1 MKFPSPSEDQAKIV
15 WTAASALGV
24 TVILVLV
31 AAIFVGMGWMA
42 KQLSSVLL
50 PLAIAGVIAY
60 LLDPVVD
67 FFQKRGIARS
77 WAIILV
83 FFLAVLF
90 QAGMVGTVV
99 PRLLKDTRALKAEWP
114 DFKDRL
120 QNRVDGFLHD
130 NPFSVEASDILK
142 KFKMPEMVSSFF
154 DGQPEKK
161 VASDGSVG
169 ETTDPQGEGLE
180 EAGET
185 GGELRGVSLVA
196 EPDSNS
202 PTAIPF
208 DGIEKVWA
216 IVEPIIS
223 QIGQLFVDSIGRI
236 GSLIGLLAGLA
247 LIPVYVFYFLAEK
260 KGIQDSWTD
269 YLPIHESKMKVEIVF
284 VLRSINDSLIVF
296 FRSQVLVAMC
306 VGGLLMIGFS
316 IIGLRYGVLL
326 GFIAGILGIVPYL
339 GVMLSIVPAVTI
351 SIIQSSGILHP
362 LLTLGVFGIVQLLEG
377 LVISPKI
384 IGDRVGLHPL
394 TVIISIMIG
403 TTLFGGI
410 TGGVL
415 AIPLTAALRT
425 LMFRYVWR
433 RRAWDG
439 FDRPMLEAE
448 ERASEVAEGDAVGKE
463 GSKD

>member
-15 WTAASALGV
+15 WTAATALGV

-120 QNRVDGFLHD
+120 QNRVDGFLRD

-154 DGQPEKK
+154 EDDSPEKTE
-161 VASDGSVG
+161 SNESVG
-169 ETTDPQGEGLE
+169 GVTDPQGERI
-180 EAGET
+180 GE
-185 GGELRGVSLVA
+185 GGQEGAELSDVSLEA
-196 EPDSNS
+196 ESDSNS

-208 DGIEKVWA
+208 EGIEKVWA
-216 IVEPIIS
+216 IVEPIVS
-223 QIGQLFVDSIGRI
+223 QIGQLFVDSIGHI
-236 GSLIGLLAGLA
+236 GSLLGLLAGLA

-306 VGGLLMIGFS
+306 VGGLLIIGFS

-448 ERASEVAEGDAVGKE
+448 ETASEAADGGVVGKE
-463 GSKD
+463 GSKG

>member
-1 MKFPSPSEDQAKIV
+1 
-15 WTAASALGV
+15 
-24 TVILVLV
+24 
-31 AAIFVGMGWMA
+31 
-42 KQLSSVLL
+42 
-50 PLAIAGVIAY
+50 
-60 LLDPVVD
+60 
-67 FFQKRGIARS
+67 
-77 WAIILV
+77 
-83 FFLAVLF
+83 
-90 QAGMVGTVV
+90 MVGTVV

-142 KFKMPEMVSSFF
+142 KFKMPEMVSRLFE
-154 DGQPEKK
+154 DEPQKK
-161 VASDGSVG
+161 EASDESVG
-169 ETTDPQGEGLE
+169 GTTNPQGEGP
-180 EAGET
+180 
-185 GGELRGVSLVA
+185 GGKGQELSGVSLEE
-196 EPDSNS
+196 EPDSSS

-223 QIGQLFVDSIGRI
+223 QMGQLFVDSIGRI
-236 GSLIGLLAGLA
+236 GSLLGLLAGLA

-394 TVIISIMIG
+394 TVIVSIMIG

-433 RRAWDG
+433 RRAWEG
-439 FDRPMLEAE
+439 FDHPMLEAE
-448 ERASEVAEGDAVGKE
+448 ETASEVDNRDAVGKE
-463 GSKD
+463 GSKG

>member
-15 WTAASALGV
+15 WTAATALGV

-90 QAGMVGTVV
+90 QVGMVGTVV
-99 PRLLKDTRALKAEWP
+99 PRLLKDTRVLKAEWP

-142 KFKMPEMVSSFF
+142 KFKMPEMVSRLFE
-154 DGQPEKK
+154 DEPQKK
-161 VASDGSVG
+161 EASDESVG
-169 ETTDPQGEGLE
+169 GTTNPQGEGP
-180 EAGET
+180 
-185 GGELRGVSLVA
+185 GGKGQELSGVSLEE
-196 EPDSNS
+196 EPDSSS

-223 QIGQLFVDSIGRI
+223 QMGQLFVDSIGRI
-236 GSLIGLLAGLA
+236 GSLLGLLAGLA

-394 TVIISIMIG
+394 TVIVSIMIG

-433 RRAWDG
+433 RRAWEG
-439 FDRPMLEAE
+439 FDHPMLEAE
-448 ERASEVAEGDAVGKE
+448 ETASEVDNRDAVGKE
-463 GSKD
+463 GSKG

>member
-1 MKFPSPSEDQAKIV
+1 MKFPSPSEEQAKIV
-15 WTAASALGV
+15 WTAATALGV

-31 AAIFVGMGWMA
+31 ATIFVGMGWLA

-67 FFQKRGIARS
+67 FFQKRGVARS

-130 NPFSVEASDILK
+130 NPLSVEASDILK
-142 KFKMPEMVSSFF
+142 KFKMPEIVSNFF
-154 DGQPEKK
+154 GDDSQEKTLPDSGK
-161 VASDGSVG
+161 EA
-169 ETTDPQGEGLE
+169 TDPQVEKASETEQIG
-180 EAGET
+180 AGPD
-185 GGELRGVSLVA
+185 GVRIAA
-196 EPDSNS
+196 EPESMS

-208 DGIEKVWA
+208 EGIEKVWA
-216 IVEPIIS
+216 IVEPVLA
-223 QIGQLFVDSIGRI
+223 QVGQLFIDSVGHI
-236 GSLIGLLAGLA
+236 GSLVGLLAGLA

-306 VGGLLMIGFS
+306 VGILLMIGFS

-326 GFIAGILGIVPYL
+326 GFIAGVLGIVPYL
-339 GVMLSIVPAVTI
+339 GVMLSIVPALTI

-415 AIPLTAALRT
+415 AIPLTAAMRT

-433 RRAWDG
+433 RRALDG
-439 FDRPMLEAE
+439 LVHPLLEAE
-448 ERASEVAEGDAVGKE
+448 AASPVAADGDVKVGVEPKA
-463 GSKD
+463 

>member
-15 WTAASALGV
+15 WTAATALGV

-90 QAGMVGTVV
+90 QVGMVGTVV

-142 KFKMPEMVSSFF
+142 KFKMPEMVSRLFE
-154 DGQPEKK
+154 DEPQKK
-161 VASDGSVG
+161 EASDESVG
-169 ETTDPQGEGLE
+169 GTTNPQGEGP
-180 EAGET
+180 
-185 GGELRGVSLVA
+185 GGKGQELSGVSLEE
-196 EPDSNS
+196 EPDSSS

-223 QIGQLFVDSIGRI
+223 QMGQLFVDSIGRI
-236 GSLIGLLAGLA
+236 GSLLGLLAGLA

-394 TVIISIMIG
+394 TVIVSIMIG

-433 RRAWDG
+433 RRAWEG
-439 FDRPMLEAE
+439 FDHPMLEAE
-448 ERASEVAEGDAVGKE
+448 ETASEVDNRDAVGKE
-463 GSKD
+463 GSKG